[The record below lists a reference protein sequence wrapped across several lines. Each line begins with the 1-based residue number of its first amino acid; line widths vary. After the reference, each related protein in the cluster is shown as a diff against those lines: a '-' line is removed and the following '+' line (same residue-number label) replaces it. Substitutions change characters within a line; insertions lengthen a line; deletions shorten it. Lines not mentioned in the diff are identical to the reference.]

1 MDLDVDL
8 AIYFK
13 KYQDYCQK
21 IDEVFQKME
30 KDFPDEVKRGN
41 KCTDC
46 CYALFDLSLIEALYL
61 NEKFNALDDDVKNR
75 ILIEAD
81 KADRKIHKIKR
92 NLFKEHQ
99 QGADEKDILSKA
111 SREKARCPLLV
122 DNRCALYD
130 HRPITCRL
138 YGIPMDMGHIAAS
151 CSLSGFE
158 QGFSYPT
165 VHMGKVHDTL
175 HAMSEE
181 VAIAINSK
189 YPELRSM
196 LVPVSMCLL
205 TDYSKEYLGVKEKPK
220 SPKNDSPTKEWVLG
234 PNED

>member
-1 MDLDVDL
+1 MDLEVDL
-8 AIYFK
+8 DIYFK
-13 KYQDYCQK
+13 KYQDYCQR
-21 IDEVFQKME
+21 IDQVFQKME
-30 KDFPDEVKRGN
+30 KDFPAEVNCGN

-61 NEKFNALDDDVKNR
+61 NSKFSALDDNVKNS

-81 KADRKIHKIKR
+81 KADRKIHKIKK

-99 QGADEKDILSKA
+99 QGADEKDVLSQA
-111 SREKARCPLLV
+111 SRQRVRCPLLM
-122 DNRCALYD
+122 DNQCVLYE

-138 YGIPMDMGHIAAS
+138 YGIPMDMGHMTAS

-158 QGFSYPT
+158 QGVAYPT
-165 VHMGKVHDTL
+165 VHMGKVHDML

-181 VAIAINSK
+181 VAVALNSK
-189 YPELRSM
+189 YSQLQDM

-205 TDYSKEYLGVKEKPK
+205 TDYTREFLGVRDKLEEPEKE
-220 SPKNDSPTKEWVLG
+220 SPTKEWVLG
-234 PNED
+234 PDKD